1 MKTTCRIPAAACA
14 AMLIS
19 CLALSAADEGKPD
32 HPFLLW
38 TREEAAAIRARLET
52 DPLAAKQYERMQL
65 MESRGVRELI
75 RRAKPNAAML
85 NLFKFAVLG
94 DKEAG
99 EKEKRALLGFIDRK
113 AWTNKPGNPATSN
126 AAWRDDRTLDAWRY
140 DVLYE
145 LLSDDE
151 RAGVERTIRY
161 WVDWLLKNPGPA
173 TRPGRTRVGWL
184 PNMQWPTAIGVHNLA
199 VVSRDEELIRTVFE
213 APGGWKWFFDRY
225 LGDGGFYMEEFGK
238 YYSNIGSMLMW
249 CEGLDRLGLSRY
261 GWDYTSPNGAK
272 MFNFLRM
279 LMWAGYPRVLRGE
292 DMPDYPTV
300 NMGDAGPLYV
310 VNGRNADGR
319 GGNKWWGQ
327 SNMNGPIPKMSQ
339 PLWWEIGHRR
349 WPNQGFDYF
358 LAQMRA
364 PGEEIYLPSLYFGAT
379 PIEPGK
385 QVPPPVRSYVAYD
398 RAFAMLR
405 MENGPEYWES
415 PRPALAL
422 QFAMYHMHYV
432 HDCFCILQYVA
443 DNRFVYNKQGRII
456 RGYAGSDPWR
466 DHPRGQ
472 GSGVTVDGRQV
483 QPVDSGEEG
492 CKYQRIRHWF
502 SDKAKF
508 VAVRAKPHLE
518 DRQGEITERALWPG
532 IDAERALVLTD
543 DYLFDLYHLEND
555 RSSMGAR
562 VSYVTPANHVVVTG
576 DESTAADAPRVFDWH
591 VQGRGRVM
599 GADAGPWI
607 NSTDFDNGVFWDP
620 RLTTKRGRD
629 VPDPTNVRS
638 RIVGDAAWTE
648 VVRRQSDS
656 PSDSGVR
663 VRMLP
668 APNTTLYTFTPPNC
682 SAENSY
688 ELMARRTDTRTQ
700 FVALHEPF
708 GGRLGPQKIEKFE
721 RIAQTDD
728 AIAVAIVGKPGSGIN
743 DRILLRFGDHHDR
756 PVTIAGKYESF
767 TFHGCVHIRVGRKKV
782 RADGPLLGMHLC
794 VGGKPELTVNGQ
806 KMARTIK
813 RGVLQIAPRD

>member
-1 MKTTCRIPAAACA
+1 MKTMPRPDAVACA
-14 AMLIS
+14 ALLLS
-19 CLALSAADEGKPD
+19 CLTIPVVADGEID

-38 TREEAAAIRARLET
+38 TKEEAAAIRKRLET
-52 DPLAAKQYERMQL
+52 DPLAKQQYERMQF
-65 MESRGVRELI
+65 MESKDIRKQLRG
-75 RRAKPNAAML
+75 ACPNTAML
-85 NLFKFAVLG
+85 NMFKFAVLG
-94 DKEAG
+94 DREAG

-145 LLSDDE
+145 LLNEKE

-161 WVDWLLKNPGPA
+161 WVDWLIKNPGPA
-173 TRPGRTRVGWL
+173 TRPGRYRVGWL
-184 PNMQWPTAIGVHNLA
+184 PNMQWPTAAGVLNLA
-199 VVSRDEELIRTVFE
+199 VVSRDEELIKTAFE
-213 APGGWKWFFDRY
+213 TPGGWKWFFDRY

-238 YYSNIGSMLMW
+238 YYSNIGAMLMW
-249 CEGLDRLGLSRY
+249 CEGLDRLGLSKY
-261 GWDYTSPNGAK
+261 GWGYTSPDGAN

-279 LMWAGYPRVLRGE
+279 LMWAGYPRVTRGE
-292 DMPDYPTV
+292 NMPDYPTV

-310 VNGRNADGR
+310 VNGRNADGL
-319 GGNKWWGQ
+319 GGNLWWRK
-327 SNMNGPIPKMSQ
+327 SNMNGPIPKMYQ

-364 PGEEIYLPSLYFGAT
+364 PGEEIYLPSLYFGAE
-379 PIEPGK
+379 PIKPGK
-385 QVPPPVRSYVAYD
+385 QIPPPVRSYVAYD

-405 MENGPEYWES
+405 METGPAYWES
-415 PRPALAL
+415 PKPALAL

-443 DNRFVYNKQGRII
+443 DNRFIYNKQGGMI

-472 GSGVTVDGRQV
+472 GSGVTVDARQI

-492 CKYQRIRHWF
+492 CNYERIRHWF

-508 VAVRAKPHLE
+508 VAVRAKPYKE
-518 DRQGEITERALWPG
+518 DRKGEITERALWPG

-543 DYLFDLYHLEND
+543 HYLFDLYHLKND
-555 RSSMGAR
+555 PSTKGAR

-576 DESTAADAPRVFDWH
+576 DESSAADGPRIFDWH

-599 GADAGPWI
+599 GADAEPWI
-607 NSTDFDNGVFWDP
+607 GSTDLANGTLWDP

-648 VVRRQSDS
+648 IIRQRGGS
-656 PSDSGVR
+656 PEGAGVR

-668 APNTTLYTFTPPNC
+668 APNTTLYTFTPPSC
-682 SAENSY
+682 SPEHSY
-688 ELMARRTDTRTQ
+688 QLMARRTDTETQ

-708 GGRLGPQKIEKFE
+708 GGRLGSQKVEKFE
-721 RIAQTDD
+721 RIAQTDS
-728 AIAVAIVGKPGSGIN
+728 AIAVAIVGRPGSGIN
-743 DRILLRFGDHHDR
+743 DRVLLRFGDDHDK
-756 PVTIAGKYESF
+756 PITIAGEYESF
-767 TFHGCVHIRVGRKKV
+767 SFRDCVHIRVGKRIV
-782 RADGPLLGMHLC
+782 EADGPLLGMHLC
-794 VGGKPELTVNGQ
+794 VNGSPKLVINGQ
-806 KMARTIK
+806 DTPRTVK
-813 RGVLQIAPRD
+813 RGVLQIAPLD